1 MKPTRNRYYCLA
13 AERRKML
20 FESENQANNF
30 IKFNVTE
37 MEELGGKVP
46 VRSYYCP
53 ICIGWH
59 VTSNP
64 DAEYFE
70 THPSNAEL
78 AINAMQER
86 KKKKKNEKKDR
97 FSKVFEN
104 AAILVEQ
111 NRLKEAIQ
119 LYVDRYHSI
128 KNDTS
133 QRETA
138 KLFLQKA
145 FEIES
150 KLVNQII
157 ESGQQND
164 PAACKPVRNGLRALK
179 KAAEGWD
186 EVFSDYLESLSR
198 VVGTFPKPTKKTISE
213 LTVEELE
220 KLELRKK
227 VKEEKNLNK
236 RFHKFKQKVRT
247 IYACMLIGQRS
258 ECQRQF
264 SACTKEAKTFADYP
278 QFREQL
284 IECIDTL
291 MKYPKIFTEF
301 FPDDSILSSDE
312 EEQ

>member
-1 MKPTRNRYYCLA
+1 M
-13 AERRKML
+13 
-20 FESENQANNF
+20 
-30 IKFNVTE
+30 
-37 MEELGGKVP
+37 
-46 VRSYYCP
+46 
-53 ICIGWH
+53 
-59 VTSNP
+59 
-64 DAEYFE
+64 
-70 THPSNAEL
+70 
-78 AINAMQER
+78 
-86 KKKKKNEKKDR
+86 
-97 FSKVFEN
+97 
-104 AAILVEQ
+104 
-111 NRLKEAIQ
+111 
-119 LYVDRYHSI
+119 
-128 KNDTS
+128 
-133 QRETA
+133 
-138 KLFLQKA
+138 
-145 FEIES
+145 
-150 KLVNQII
+150 
-157 ESGQQND
+157 
-164 PAACKPVRNGLRALK
+164 
-179 KAAEGWD
+179 
-186 EVFSDYLESLSR
+186 
-198 VVGTFPKPTKKTISE
+198 VGTFPKPTKKTISE

>member
-30 IKFNVTE
+30 IKFDAAE

-78 AINAMQER
+78 AINVMQER

-104 AAILVEQ
+104 TAILVEQ
-111 NRLKEAIQ
+111 NCLPKAIQ
-119 LYVDRYHSI
+119 LYVERYHSI
-128 KNDTS
+128 KSDAS

-150 KLVNQII
+150 KFVNQII

-164 PAACKPVRNGLRALK
+164 PAVCKPARNGLRALK
-179 KAAEGWD
+179 KAAKGWD
-186 EVFSDYLESLSR
+186 EVFSDYLESLSG
-198 VVGTFPKPTKKTISE
+198 VVETFPKPSQKTISE
-213 LTVEELE
+213 LTAEELE
-220 KLELRKK
+220 KLELLKK
-227 VKEEKNLNK
+227 EKEEKNLNK
-236 RFHKFKQKVRT
+236 SFRKFKQKVRT

-258 ECQRQF
+258 ECQHRF
-264 SACTKEAKTFADYP
+264 SACTKEAGRFADYP

-291 MKYPKIFTEF
+291 MKYPKMFTEF
-301 FPDDSILSSDE
+301 FPGDSILSSDKE
-312 EEQ
+312 K